1 MLLVHTQG
9 TELQFAPDAA
19 PSLCECL
26 FVWSLPHKDSPCMN
40 GRMPSC
46 TSEHSKWSSWL
57 EKYSINASHYPN
69 YHDVTCRQ
77 HNAAR
82 ARSSARAFTVL
93 MATRDKK
100 REHNKRAT
108 LQWEQAEDVG
118 QCGAIM
124 CPRSDKEQSDRSAE
138 MVGNE
143 VRSEK
148 KAGRK
153 RKKYGL
159 KV

>member
-1 MLLVHTQG
+1 MLLVRTQG

-19 PSLCECL
+19 PSLCECMC
-26 FVWSLPHKDSPCMN
+26 VWSLPHKDSPCMN

-46 TSEHSKWSSWL
+46 TPEHSKWTSCL

-69 YHDVTCRQ
+69 YHDVTCHQ

-108 LQWEQAEDVG
+108 LQREQAEDVG

-124 CPRSDKEQSDRSAE
+124 CPHSDKEQSDRSA
-138 MVGNE
+138 GWKF
-143 VRSEK
+143 REK
-148 KAGRK
+148 EKCVLQK
-153 RKKYGL
+153 WLEIK
-159 KV
+159 